1 MNGAITRRAW
11 LGLAVG
17 GGLLAG
23 SRARADE
30 DALPLL
36 DAVPLT
42 IEGDVALEGPVHLTL
57 KRDDS
62 AALAAALRASHGK
75 VDATA
80 DGVRVRLAQ
89 YRPVTADRP
98 QGFTRPS
105 FLLDYDEPAFAPVGT
120 LAKAYLE
127 KNAGEPKAVALTAF
141 VAEFITKKN
150 RMRGFDV
157 ASVVA
162 KRAEGDCTE
171 HAVLLAALLRANG
184 IAARVI
190 CGLVLLKMAK
200 PLAFGHAW
208 AEAWVDGGWK
218 PFDAAIT
225 AKHRLGLF
233 AITNEGAGFSAALVA
248 KYQALQPT
256 RLVLAAG

>member
-1 MNGAITRRAW
+1 MNGAISRRAW
-11 LGLAVG
+11 LGLVAG
-17 GGLLAG
+17 GGLLAV
-23 SRARADE
+23 SPARAAE
-30 DALPLL
+30 DTPPFL
-36 DAVPLT
+36 DVIPLT
-42 IEGDVALEGPVHLTL
+42 MEGDVALEGPVHLTL

-105 FLLDYDEPAFAPVGT
+105 FLLDYDEPAFAPAAA

-127 KNAGEPKAVALTAF
+127 KKAGEPKAAALTAF

-157 ASVVA
+157 ASIVA
-162 KRAEGDCTE
+162 KRGEGDCTE

-190 CGLVLLKMAK
+190 CGLVLMKMER

-208 AEAWVDGGWK
+208 TEAWVDGGWK
-218 PFDAAIT
+218 PFDAAAT

-233 AITNEGAGFSAALVA
+233 VVTNEGAGFSAGLAA
-248 KYQALQPT
+248 KYQALLPT